1 MIPKP
6 SPEVSGPIRARLDA
20 LRNRKAILDEL
31 IPCMERYAAFCVP
44 ASERSPTLRTLR
56 PLESPTRLQE
66 STTRS
71 KHKEGAQESRLAGA
85 A

>member
-6 SPEVSGPIRARLDA
+6 SPEVSGAIRARLDA
-20 LRNRKAILDEL
+20 LRNRKAVLDEL

-44 ASERSPTLRTLR
+44 PGERVPNLRTLR
-56 PLESPTRLQE
+56 PRESSARLQALR
-66 STTRS
+66 TRS
-71 KHKEGAQESRLAGA
+71 KTKDGPQESRLVGA